1 MKGFSN
7 ITYPTLHLV
16 AQKNPDQ
23 LKNFI
28 EEYRSE
34 VEKFLSTKDQ
44 QGNTA
49 LHFAAYNKDSLQI
62 LTHKFREK
70 LKT

>member
-1 MKGFSN
+1 MKGVSN
-7 ITYPTLHLV
+7 INYQTLRLV
-16 AQKNPDQ
+16 AQENPEQ

-28 EEYRSE
+28 KEYRSR
-34 VEKFLSTKDQ
+34 VEKFLLKKDNH
-44 QGNTA
+44 GNTA

-62 LTHKFREK
+62 LTNEFRKK